1 MSKIEKA
8 LKKAADTRLQADD
21 RDSSPDNQPLG
32 LKTESR
38 KNTIGSRINALLDVV
53 PLKITNLMLA
63 TAREEKTAVVEEY
76 NKLRSSIIALT
87 KGENFFNTIMV
98 TSTVSDE
105 GKSMTALNL
114 AISLAKEHD
123 HTVLLVDT
131 DLRRPSIHKYLD
143 LAPEVGL
150 VHCLRDQLPIEQ
162 ALIKTGVGK
171 LVVLPAGEAV
181 KDPVDMLSSNRMK
194 AIVQELKER
203 YSERY
208 VIFDTPPA
216 LPFADANIL
225 AGIVDAVLYVV
236 REGRAKGED
245 VAKII
250 EEFKEHNLL
259 GIVAIFLLIAQ
270 IGDILPAFGLN
281 THPGLVMVYLGDE

>member
-1 MSKIEKA
+1 MSKIEEA
-8 LKKAADTRLQADD
+8 LKKAASSRSPLKKAIL
-21 RDSSPDNQPLG
+21 DSSQQRRSNERSGEPKVSVAG
-32 LKTESR
+32 
-38 KNTIGSRINALLDVV
+38 RITALLDVV

-76 NKLRSSIIALT
+76 NKLRSSLIALT
-87 KGENFFNTIMV
+87 KGNKFLNTILL
-98 TSTVSDE
+98 TSTVSEE

-143 LAPEVGL
+143 IEPEVGL
-150 VHCLRDQLPIEQ
+150 VHCLRDNLPIEK

-203 YSERY
+203 YPERY

-216 LPFADANIL
+216 LPFADAGVL
-225 AGIVDAVLYVV
+225 AGIVDATLFVV
-236 REGRAKGED
+236 REGKAKQED
-245 VAKII
+245 LLKTL
-250 EEFKEHNLL
+250 EDFKDHNLL
-259 GIVAIFLLIAQ
+259 GVIYNDAHTLLKNQ
-270 IGDILPAFGLN
+270 S
-281 THPGLVMVYLGDE
+281 YYYYY